1 MRRSIHRAGTGT
13 PPAPSRLAIVLAA
26 GLSVLNVPAAQ
37 AQPAAPEVARAE
49 GSNNK
54 DNAAADLRDK
64 REQLDTVIVTATRR
78 REPVRDVPLRVE
90 TLAAADLERQGAA
103 SLSDIIGGLPGVNVD
118 AGGGPGRGA
127 VTMRGVNAG
136 DQAIATVGVYVDD
149 VAFGSTSAF
158 VLGGASALD
167 MSLLDLHHIE
177 LLRGPQGT
185 LYGAGAMGGLL
196 KYVTNE
202 PDSSLFSGKVGLG
215 VRASRGGALGHT
227 ENVVLNVPLSR
238 NVAAVRVAAFN
249 DHDGG
254 FLKAVG
260 RAAGD
265 HINDG
270 NTRGARVSAL
280 IEPTSKLKVRL
291 SAATQ
296 NIERNGR
303 NSVEYDIATG
313 QPVYGDLT
321 RHLDTPEGYTV
332 KTRLSSA
339 DVEYDFGWARV
350 NAIAS
355 SQRFDSG
362 TGFDAT
368 ALLAGAIP
376 GLDIFGLDNTISL
389 HKQTQELRLTSQPGT
404 VEWLLGYYR
413 NKEVGRVIQ
422 DLWGSPA
429 GGAKMSL
436 QGNQQPS
443 QYREQ
448 AVYGD
453 VTWNIDRV
461 WSLTAGARVARNQ
474 QVYGVEG
481 TGSSDFV
488 GNSAESSK
496 TYLATVRYALDK
508 DSNVYF
514 RAASGY
520 RPGGPN
526 APAIDQTGQAIP
538 DTPKTYGHDTLWS
551 YELGYKAD
559 LLDKRLNVEAAVY
572 DIRWN
577 DLQQL
582 QSLGL
587 SSIMVNAGKARVR
600 GVEMAAR
607 YKLDAHWNLDGSL
620 AWIDPTLTR
629 DATPALGP
637 AGSRLTN
644 TAKLAF
650 NLGVRYAFDLAG
662 HPAYAGLNVRRVG
675 QRNAGF
681 DSPGTSMP
689 NFSQPAYTLVDAQ
702 WGLELGAWQI
712 STFVRNLTDKRAIL
726 GADTGVTTK
735 GLPLTA
741 TPSAPRTI
749 GANLSYHF

>member
-103 SLSDIIGGLPGVNVD
+103 SLSDTIGALPGVNVES
-118 AGGGPGRGA
+118 GGGPGRGA
-127 VTMRGVNAG
+127 VTIRGVNAG

-158 VLGGASALD
+158 AYGAVSALD
-167 MSLLDLHHIE
+167 MALLDLHHIE

-202 PDSSLFSGKVGLG
+202 PDSTLFSGKVGLG
-215 VRASRGGALGHT
+215 VRASRGGELGHT
-227 ENVVLNVPLSR
+227 ESVVLNVPLSQ
-238 NVAAVRVAAFN
+238 NVAAVRVAAFK
-249 DHDGG
+249 DHEGG
-254 FLKAVG
+254 YITAVG
-260 RAAGD
+260 RATGD
-265 HINDG
+265 HVNDG
-270 NTRGARVSAL
+270 NTHGARVSAL
-280 IEPTSKLKVRL
+280 IEPTTKLKMRL

-296 NIERNGR
+296 DIQRNNRNIVDYN
-303 NSVEYDIATG
+303 IATG
-313 QPVYGDLT
+313 EPVYGELT
-321 RHLDTPEGYTV
+321 HRLDYAEPYTI
-332 KTRLSSA
+332 KTRLTSA
-339 DVEYDFGWARV
+339 DVEYDFGWARLNV
-350 NAIAS
+350 IAS
-355 SQRFDSG
+355 TQRFDRRNLL
-362 TGFDAT
+362 DASP
-368 ALLAGAIP
+368 LIP
-376 GLDIFGLDNTISL
+376 SFEYIAVDYATKI
-389 HKQTQELRLTSQPGT
+389 HKETQELRLTSQPGT

-413 NKEVGRVIQ
+413 NKEVARVSQ
-422 DLWGSPA
+422 RLFGKGAPT
-429 GGAKMSL
+429 GGAEVTL
-436 QGNQQPS
+436 QGNAQPS
-443 QYREQ
+443 AYREQ

-453 VTWNIDRV
+453 VTWNLDRV
-461 WSLTAGARVARNQ
+461 WSVTVGARVARNQ

-481 TGSSDFV
+481 TPADFV
-488 GNSAESSK
+488 GSSAESAK
-496 TYLATVRYALDK
+496 TYLGTLRYALDK
-508 DSNVYF
+508 NSNVYF

-526 APAIDQTGQAIP
+526 APATDAKGQVIP
-538 DTPKTYGHDTLWS
+538 DTPKTYEHDTLWS

-582 QSLGL
+582 KSVGLGNV
-587 SSIMVNAGKARVR
+587 IVNAGGARVR
-600 GVEMAAR
+600 GVELATR
-607 YKLDAHWNLDGSL
+607 YKLDAQWSLDGSL
-620 AWIDPTLTR
+620 AWIDPKLTK
-629 DATPALGP
+629 DAIPALGP
-637 AGSRLTN
+637 TGSRLTN
-644 TAKLAF
+644 TAKLSF
-650 NLGVRYAFDLAG
+650 SLGARYSFDLAG
-662 HPAYAGLNVRRVG
+662 HPSYAGLNVRHVG

-681 DSPGTSMP
+681 DSPGTSKP
-689 NFSQPAYTLVDAQ
+689 NFSLPAYTLIDAQ
-702 WGLELGAWQI
+702 WGVEFGAWQL
-712 STFVRNLTDKRAIL
+712 STFVRNLADTRAL
-726 GADTGVTTK
+726 LSADTGLTK
-735 GLPLTA
+735 QGLPLTV
-741 TPSAPRTI
+741 TPAAPRTI
-749 GANLSYHF
+749 GANLSYNF